1 MSDFLTYCFLYVVS
15 VVLIFWL
22 IIAGASLWFFCIC
35 RRNKYDPNLSQ
46 NHPEHPSHLQVKD
59 DFESSTLHVWISI
72 LLERTFQEKY
82 SQVARSGK
90 QNKFSELR
98 FIFFGRN
105 YRKVCRWIKRGWLS
119 CGQHIHLSQTF
130 LFFFSQNLFL
140 FPRPCDLRVFLLKCT
155 L

>member
-1 MSDFLTYCFLYVVS
+1 MSPLKIPMWVLFGNDFGCKMWAFFGKYS
-15 VVLIFWL
+15 VGLNHGVNGFWQKIFWIKFEHEHIMAKLSPSITVSYIHFCHNL
-22 IIAGASLWFFCIC
+22 I
-35 RRNKYDPNLSQ
+35 
-46 NHPEHPSHLQVKD
+46 
-59 DFESSTLHVWISI
+59 
-72 LLERTFQEKY
+72 ERTFQEKY

-90 QNKFSELR
+90 QNKFPELR